1 MGVRVQGLSLNF
13 GAATILRSVD
23 LVVEDGELFTL
34 LGPSGCGK
42 TTLLR
47 TIAGLERPNAGQI
60 WIDDRLVND
69 AARGVLVPPEARNV
83 GFVFQSYA
91 LWPHMTVAENVAFPL
106 KMRRRPASEIRERV
120 HWALEMVG
128 LAPFASRPVTALSG
142 GQQQRVAIARAIVAQ
157 PRLLLMDEPLSN
169 LDADLRREVRD
180 EIRKL
185 QQTLGITTIY
195 VTHDQEEAFAISDR
209 IAVMEAG
216 VVLQVGTPQELYER
230 PAVDFVARFLGQLVV
245 EGTIRTAEERT
256 WIELGGHLV
265 PWDGERLAAGP
276 VRVALDIAKLRLLP
290 PDALDEGRI
299 RLPATLDRLTFAG
312 RWGWRAR
319 VRLFDTVSLELYTPH
334 AFAAADRVW
343 VTAEPGFLKLVGHAP
358 TEAKAVRHP
367 A

>member
-1 MGVRVQGLSLNF
+1 MAGVRLDHVSKWF
-13 GAATILRSVD
+13 GKTEVIRDITLDIA
-23 LVVEDGELFTL
+23 DGELLVFV
-34 LGPSGCGK
+34 GPSGCGK
-42 TTLLR
+42 STILR
-47 TIAGLERPNAGQI
+47 LIAGLEEVTSGAI
-60 WIDDRLVND
+60 WIGDKDVTHLPPSK
-69 AARGVLVPPEARNV
+69 RGVSM
-83 GFVFQSYA
+83 VFQSYA
-91 LWPHMTVAENVAFPL
+91 LYPHMDAYKNIAFGLQMSGTSGETVDQRVRRVAEMLQISDLLHRKP
-106 KMRRRPASEIRERV
+106 RE
-120 HWALEMVG
+120 
-128 LAPFASRPVTALSG
+128 LSG
-142 GQQQRVAIARAIVAQ
+142 GQRQRVALARAIVREPQ
-157 PRLLLMDEPLSN
+157 VFLFDEPLSN
-169 LDADLRREVRD
+169 LDAALRAQTRLEIARLHD
-180 EIRKL
+180 ELK
-185 QQTLGITTIY
+185 TTMIY

-209 IAVMEAG
+209 IAVMEAR
-216 VVLQVGTPQELYER
+216 VVLQVGTPQELYEH

-343 VTAEPGFLKLVGHAP
+343 VTAEPGFLKLVGRAP
-358 TEAKAVRHP
+358 TEAETVRHP